1 MTLPVLPKLT
11 QLPEHLPLD
20 GVVRM
25 ELEEGIPIFRVTGTV
40 QSRIEELLFR
50 QKESPLNQ
58 AEEQELDRYE
68 EIDDYLSFVNRT
80 VRNLFIVQ
88 AQQAS

>member
-1 MTLPVLPKLT
+1 MTLPVLPKLN
-11 QLPEHLPLD
+11 QLPAHLPID
-20 GVVRM
+20 GAVRL
-25 ELEEGIPIFRVTGTV
+25 ELEEGIPLFRVSGTV

-58 AEEQELDRYE
+58 AEEQELDSYE

-80 VRNLFIVQ
+80 VRNLFILQ